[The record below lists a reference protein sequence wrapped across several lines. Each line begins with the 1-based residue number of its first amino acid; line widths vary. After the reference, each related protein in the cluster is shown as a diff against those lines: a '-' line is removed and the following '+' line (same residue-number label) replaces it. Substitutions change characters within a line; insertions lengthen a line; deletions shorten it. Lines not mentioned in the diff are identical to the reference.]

1 LLLPLVLVL
10 LLLLLATSA
19 LYEPLLQHIELRGLH
34 HSAVLCILYATVIDG
49 CELVAGV

>member
-1 LLLPLVLVL
+1 VLPLVLD